1 MKKDTETKKRKYALR
16 KSKFGLVPV
25 VLAIYMILGTYSTVS
40 ADQVEASSD
49 LMTSSQ
55 IAEDPAAN
63 LLTAINRKD
72 EVTEMAKTYQEQG
85 FEVSLEESTLD
96 YSGAHQAPEL
106 VAEINKTYDE
116 QKAQLEKEVAAYQAQ
131 ENEYNTK
138 LAKYQEEQAQ
148 YEKDLANKVK
158 IETENATQ
166 KKLYEEASKKYEE
179 DIKSLG
185 NDYQFTAEDK
195 KSPENKNTDDL
206 KLYGELDQTKTNSV
220 AFYQQL
226 KVKAD
231 LKKLEAHSLK
241 GSLTWN
247 KETVFEKI
255 GDSYQISSGDAL
267 KSETNRIH
275 HATKLTG
282 YKENDA
288 FILRNVGEIE
298 TGDKLDLKVTITKIG
313 DGYGSKDETEKFK
326 VEQALYVGKEY
337 EKKAEDAGAIEF
349 IYRNHRDMSFKF
361 EFLVANKETKI
372 LLTQA
377 IGDIDLGQK
386 ISFDFGKD
394 GKKLFSIPEKSKIT
408 NVDDK
413 YSSEDSFNVEN
424 FNMTPLGTM
433 LAIGVGKEMNYTHIT
448 EDSYYNM
455 SNTATGK
462 KLSETEF
469 DKQKSDLINNDKRVA
484 GILFSLFGDSVKL
497 NEVVKPKEPVE
508 KIVTEPKIPIK
519 PEVFSIAKPKLK
531 LKQFVIN
538 FKPLVDI
545 PLIIQAIPPKAEELL
560 EPMLPL
566 QPAIPSVTPPPVMQ
580 EEMEIIV
587 GSGPVFDIF
596 EDSSTDLVAGSH
608 NQTISTQENRDPIFE
623 ESYDTSQVEISEQS
637 FLIELTENSQ
647 LELSGF
653 SGDDIE
659 IEDSLVDP
667 IILSGS
673 SDLIEITEDS
683 SLEESGSSGDDIEI
697 EDSLVAPIVTIG
709 SSDLIEITEDSSLE
723 MSGSSGDD
731 VEVEDTLV
739 KKSYHFDNKWPFE
752 EEKEEVKEVQVAKA
766 EKKQT
771 NSTPFI
777 FKSSKNTLPK
787 TGDSRQNIFLAT
799 FFLSLALFGLLG
811 KLVNIKK

>member
-1 MKKDTETKKRKYALR
+1 
-16 KSKFGLVPV
+16 
-25 VLAIYMILGTYSTVS
+25 
-40 ADQVEASSD
+40 
-49 LMTSSQ
+49 
-55 IAEDPAAN
+55 
-63 LLTAINRKD
+63 
-72 EVTEMAKTYQEQG
+72 
-85 FEVSLEESTLD
+85 
-96 YSGAHQAPEL
+96 
-106 VAEINKTYDE
+106 
-116 QKAQLEKEVAAYQAQ
+116 
-131 ENEYNTK
+131 
-138 LAKYQEEQAQ
+138 
-148 YEKDLANKVK
+148 
-158 IETENATQ
+158 
-166 KKLYEEASKKYEE
+166 
-179 DIKSLG
+179 
-185 NDYQFTAEDK
+185 
-195 KSPENKNTDDL
+195 
-206 KLYGELDQTKTNSV
+206 
-220 AFYQQL
+220 
-226 KVKAD
+226 
-231 LKKLEAHSLK
+231 
-241 GSLTWN
+241 
-247 KETVFEKI
+247 
-255 GDSYQISSGDAL
+255 
-267 KSETNRIH
+267 
-275 HATKLTG
+275 
-282 YKENDA
+282 
-288 FILRNVGEIE
+288 
-298 TGDKLDLKVTITKIG
+298 
-313 DGYGSKDETEKFK
+313 
-326 VEQALYVGKEY
+326 
-337 EKKAEDAGAIEF
+337 
-349 IYRNHRDMSFKF
+349 
-361 EFLVANKETKI
+361 
-372 LLTQA
+372 
-377 IGDIDLGQK
+377 
-386 ISFDFGKD
+386 
-394 GKKLFSIPEKSKIT
+394 
-408 NVDDK
+408 
-413 YSSEDSFNVEN
+413 
-424 FNMTPLGTM
+424 MTPLGTM

-723 MSGSSGDD
+723 ESGSSGDDIEIEDSLVAPIVTIGSSDLIEITEDSSLEMSGSSGDD

-766 EKKQT
+766 EKNRLIAHPLFSNHQKILFLKQA
-771 NSTPFI
+771 I
-777 FKSSKNTLPK
+777 ADKISSLRH
-787 TGDSRQNIFLAT
+787 SF
-799 FFLSLALFGLLG
+799 
-811 KLVNIKK
+811 